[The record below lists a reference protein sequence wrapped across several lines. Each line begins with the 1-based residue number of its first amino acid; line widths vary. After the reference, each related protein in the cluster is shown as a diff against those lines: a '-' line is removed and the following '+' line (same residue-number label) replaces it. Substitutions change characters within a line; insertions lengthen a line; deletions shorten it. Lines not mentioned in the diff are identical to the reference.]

1 MAVAGAL
8 ALVGSVE
15 NSRRRRIDQEEDRQ
29 GREKDPPF
37 YLRRDPET
45 TNQSIQFF
53 LFLFRF
59 CCCFFFIVPADPLL
73 IVSASPFFWV
83 CLVCFWGLFSSW
95 TWSRRQ
101 RGDVLLS
108 GGDRV
113 TPSISFRPI
122 QIHWSWFNRIDSS
135 GRPSMTSMNSFK
147 HFRNRCWRL
156 SNRWIYR
163 PAAFVSWA
171 SPSPIDRMAPAEEEE
186 EKEEEDIF
194 IGSYF

>member
-1 MAVAGAL
+1 MAGALAL

-53 LFLFRF
+53 LFLFLFRF
-59 CCCFFFIVPADPLL
+59 CCCFFLLSLLIRCWLFQPLL
-73 IVSASPFFWV
+73 FFEFVWSV
-83 CLVCFWGLFSSW
+83 FEVCFRVELDQDANVEMCFSLVAIESLRQSHSDQ
-95 TWSRRQ
+95 SRFI
-101 RGDVLLS
+101 GVD
-108 GGDRV
+108 
-113 TPSISFRPI
+113 SIESTVAA
-122 QIHWSWFNRIDSS
+122 
-135 GRPSMTSMNSFK
+135 PSMTSMNSFK

-186 EKEEEDIF
+186 EKDIF